1 MYIGHPSECFN
12 VTGLGSVKLFLLNY
26 LFYYQHRFG
35 TDLLM
40 ELLVTEGIIIR
51 PVVSVSALTC

>member
-26 LFYYQHRFG
+26 LF
-35 TDLLM
+35 
-40 ELLVTEGIIIR
+40 IISILDNDITH
-51 PVVSVSALTC
+51 PVISASALTC